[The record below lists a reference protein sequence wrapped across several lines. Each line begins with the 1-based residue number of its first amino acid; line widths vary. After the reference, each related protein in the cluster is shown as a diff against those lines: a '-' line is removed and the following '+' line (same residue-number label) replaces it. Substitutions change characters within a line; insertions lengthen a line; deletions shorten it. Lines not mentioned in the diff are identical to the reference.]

1 MGDQAQVV
9 EALTP
14 RQTKILRAIIE
25 EYCQTAEPVGSD
37 TLDKK
42 YQIGFSPATIRNE
55 MSRLGEKGYLLQ
67 SHTSSG
73 RIPTSTAIKFYV
85 RELLKEKEL
94 SVTDEVKVKQR
105 VWDARGEVERL
116 MREATQVLA
125 SQTHMLSV
133 AATDQGRAY
142 SAGFSNILD
151 IPEFFDIDVT
161 KSVLSLLDH
170 VEMLMDLFGRDQAD
184 TPLHILV
191 GDDFGLQPLMPV
203 SMIYTR
209 FALGGTHGALGV
221 VGPSRLDYSYIMPTV
236 RYMGSLLNQI
246 GNEW

>member
-1 MGDQAQVV
+1 MADQISIV
-9 EALTP
+9 ESLTP

-55 MSRLGEKGYLLQ
+55 MSRLGEKGYLAQ

-73 RIPTSTAIKFYV
+73 RIPTPTAIKFYV
-85 RELLKEKEL
+85 RDLLKEKEL

-105 VWDARGEVERL
+105 VWDARGEIERL

-125 SQTHMLSV
+125 NQTHMLSV

-142 SAGFSNILD
+142 SAGFANILD
-151 IPEFFDIDVT
+151 MPEFFDIDVT
-161 KSVLSLLDH
+161 RNVLSMLDH
-170 VEMLMDLFGRDQAD
+170 VEQLMDLFGRDAGDEQ
-184 TPLHILV
+184 LHILV
-191 GDDFGLQPLMPV
+191 GDDFGVRQLTPI
-203 SMIYTR
+203 SMVYTR
-209 FALGGTHGALGV
+209 FALGNTHGAMGV
-221 VGPSRLDYSYIMPTV
+221 IGPSRMDYSFIQPTL
-236 RYMGSLLNQI
+236 RYMKNLLDQI
-246 GNEW
+246 GSEW